1 MRPSRAGL
9 GYGLGAYLIWGIFP
23 FYFGLIAMVGPFEVV
38 PWRVGAT
45 LAFCVLLVS
54 ATRRWSQVGA
64 ILGNP
69 RLLGWFALS
78 ALLLYANWQLFVIGV
93 MTGHVLETSLG
104 YFINPLFT
112 ILIGVVVRKERLT
125 RPQWWAVGIAAV
137 GVTTAAVAYGS
148 FPWIALGIAGSFGL
162 YGAVH
167 KHAGEQVDGITG
179 LTIETFASLPVAIV
193 QLLIVAGLSGIGV
206 FSFGPGITALVML
219 SGIMTAV
226 PLILFGEATRRLPL
240 SYLGFLQFLTPILG
254 FLYGYFVM
262 HEEMPVSRWIG
273 FVAVWIALVILII
286 DMFGRQRGREAF
298 AQAEA
303 PPPSQPAKR
312 RDGFGQVKRS
322 PTAQTNTGPIPL
334 D

>member
-1 MRPSRAGL
+1 MTRSGL
-9 GYGLGAYLIWGIFP
+9 GYGLGAYLIWGVFP
-23 FYFGLIAMVGPFEVV
+23 FFFGLIAVVGPFEVV

-45 LAFCVLLVS
+45 LTFCVILVS
-54 ATRRWSQVGA
+54 ATRRWGQVGA
-64 ILGNP
+64 ILRSP
-69 RLLGWFALS
+69 RLLGWFTLS

-112 ILIGVVVRKERLT
+112 ILIGVIVRKEQLT
-125 RPQWWAVGIAAV
+125 RPQWLAVGIAAA
-137 GVTTAAVAYGS
+137 GVAAAAIAYGA
-148 FPWIALGIAGSFGL
+148 FPWIALGIATSFGL

-179 LTIETFASLPVAIV
+179 LTVETFASLPVAAV
-193 QLLIVAGLSGIGV
+193 QLLIVAGVSGIGV
-206 FSFGPGITALVML
+206 FSFGPGITALVMF

-240 SYLGFLQFLTPILG
+240 SYMGFLQFLTPILG

-262 HEEMPVSRWIG
+262 HEEMPVSRWVG
-273 FVAVWIALVILII
+273 FIAVWIALIILIA
-286 DMFGRQRGREAF
+286 DMV
-298 AQAEA
+298 AQI
-303 PPPSQPAKR
+303 R
-312 RDGFGQVKRS
+312 RS

>member
-1 MRPSRAGL
+1 MNRTRAGL
-9 GYGLGAYLIWGIFP
+9 GYGLGAYLIWGVFP
-23 FYFGLIAMVGPFEVV
+23 LYFGLIAMVGPFEVV

-45 LAFCVLLVS
+45 LVFCVILVS
-54 ATRRWSQVGA
+54 LTRRWSQVTA
-64 ILGNP
+64 ILRSP

-78 ALLLYANWQLFVIGV
+78 SLLLYANWQLFVVGV

-112 ILIGVVVRKERLT
+112 ILIGVVVRKESLT
-125 RPQWWAVGIAAV
+125 RLQWWAVGIAAV
-137 GVTTAAVAYGS
+137 GVTTAAIAYGV
-148 FPWIALGIAGSFGL
+148 FPWIALGIAASFGL

-179 LTIETFASLPVAIV
+179 LTVETFASLPIAAV
-193 QLLIVAGLSGIGV
+193 QLLIVASTTGITA
-206 FSFGPGITALVML
+206 FSFGPGIAALVLL

-226 PLILFGEATRRLPL
+226 PLILFGEGTRRLPL
-240 SYLGFLQFLTPILG
+240 SYMGFLQFLTPILG

-273 FVAVWIALVILII
+273 FVAVWIALVILIV
-286 DMFGRQRGREAF
+286 DML
-298 AQAEA
+298 
-303 PPPSQPAKR
+303 
-312 RDGFGQVKRS
+312 GQIRRS

>member
-1 MRPSRAGL
+1 MRMTRSGL
-9 GYGLGAYLIWGIFP
+9 GYGLGAYLIWGVFP
-23 FYFGLIAMVGPFEVV
+23 FFFGLIAVVGPFEVV

-45 LAFCVLLVS
+45 LTFCVILVS
-54 ATRRWSQVGA
+54 ATRRWGQVGA
-64 ILGNP
+64 ILRSP
-69 RLLGWFALS
+69 RLLGWFTLS

-112 ILIGVVVRKERLT
+112 ILIGVIVRKEQLT
-125 RPQWWAVGIAAV
+125 RPQWIAVGIAAA
-137 GVTTAAVAYGS
+137 GVAAAAVAYGA
-148 FPWIALGIAGSFGL
+148 FPWIALGIATSFGL

-179 LTIETFASLPVAIV
+179 LTVETFASLPVAAV
-193 QLLIVAGLSGIGV
+193 QLLIVAGVSGIGV
-206 FSFGPGITALVML
+206 FSFGPGITALVMF

-240 SYLGFLQFLTPILG
+240 SYMGFLQFLTPILG

-262 HEEMPVSRWIG
+262 HEEMPVSRWVG
-273 FVAVWIALVILII
+273 FIAVWIALIILIA
-286 DMFGRQRGREAF
+286 DMV
-298 AQAEA
+298 AQI
-303 PPPSQPAKR
+303 R
-312 RDGFGQVKRS
+312 RS